1 MKQWSDR
8 KSKAPGRTSGVAI
21 VEFTVTLPL
30 LLLLIFVTAEFGR
43 AFMQYNTLT
52 KSVRD
57 SVRILAAEA
66 VLGQTGLVL
75 IDADL
80 SETIKSLTV
89 YGDMTGA
96 GTPILPGLTTAD
108 VAVTASET
116 EGDVRVSAVYQY
128 NPIFTVVPLFGLGND
143 ISPSFTLQ
151 TETTMRAL

>member
-1 MKQWSDR
+1 MRLCSPS
-8 KSKAPGRTSGVAI
+8 KSRGVAA
-21 VEFTVTLPL
+21 VEMAVVLPLIL
-30 LLLLIFVTAEFGR
+30 LLLFVTAEIGR

-80 SETIKSLTV
+80 SDTIKSLTV

-96 GTPILPGLTTAD
+96 GIPILPGLTTAD
-108 VAVTASET
+108 VAVTAAAT
-116 EGDVRVSAVYQY
+116 PGDVRVSAVYQY
-128 NPIFTVVPLFGLGND
+128 SPIFTVVPLFGLGND

-151 TETTMRAL
+151 AETTMRAL